1 MQISNAEWQ
10 VMKIIWMKETMTS
23 TDLISVLAERFSWS
37 KSTVQTLLMRLVE
50 KGYLTREKVGKA
62 FHYQTVLSQSEGT
75 QLMVNDVKDKIC
87 SRQIALFLKELLK
100 ESDFTLL
107 ELEDLQAVLEGKKA
121 QAVEKVTCNCL

>member
-23 TDLISVLAERFSWS
+23 TNLISVLAERFSWS

-75 QLMVNDVKDKIC
+75 QLMVKAVKDKIC
-87 SRQIALFLKELLK
+87 SRQIGLFLKELVK
-100 ESDFTLL
+100 ESDFTFL

>member
-87 SRQIALFLKELLK
+87 SRQIALFLKELVK
-100 ESDFTLL
+100 ESNFTLL